1 MLILNQASI
10 KLSKGFRDGEE
21 NIKLE
26 EKNKAEYMATTS
38 CGRVGRGGN
47 AHFHTFRLV
56 FMDRPTDRP
65 TDRWTDGRKKPFIE
79 LRVRN

>member
-26 EKNKAEYMATTS
+26 EKNKAGYTAKTS

-47 AHFHTFRLV
+47 AHFHTLQLV
-56 FMDRPTDRP
+56 LMDGPINRPTDRRM
-65 TDRWTDGRKKPFIE
+65 DEWTKA
-79 LRVRN
+79 LL

>member
-26 EKNKAEYMATTS
+26 EKNKDGYTAKTS
-38 CGRVGRGGN
+38 CRRVGRGGN
-47 AHFHTFRLV
+47 AHFHTIQP
-56 FMDRPTDRP
+56 DHHGPTDHR
-65 TDRWTDGRKKPFIE
+65 TDGRTKPLIE
-79 LRVRN
+79 WLVRD